1 MKNEKGITLVEL
13 IAVLAI
19 AGIIVAL
26 IASVL
31 SSGTNAS
38 QRTSLNQKLQQE
50 GNVIVEKIRAH
61 YLLNQNENN
70 AINEK
75 FEVVSK
81 NGKLLIID
89 ENGVSMVISEGYH
102 YDLDPEETNESAPSK
117 KKVQLDRTKKSDF
130 NLIIRGKTTGNS
142 AEQEYNINTSF
153 SKLN

>member
-38 QRTSLNQKLQQE
+38 QRTSLNQQLQQE
-50 GNVIVEKIRAH
+50 GNIIVEKIRAQ
-61 YLLNQNENN
+61 YLLNQKEDL
-70 AINEK
+70 IPDK
-75 FEVVSK
+75 FEIVVE
-81 NGKLLIID
+81 NDKLLFKD
-89 ENGVSMVISEGYH
+89 ETGANVIISEGFN
-102 YDLDPEETNESAPSK
+102 YDLDPLSTDVSSPTK
-117 KKVQLDRTKKSDF
+117 KKTVLDRTRKSD
-130 NLIIRGKTTGNS
+130 LDLLIRGKTNGNS
-142 AEQEYNINTSF
+142 PIQEYKINTSF